1 MQDVSKVLPPVQR
14 VATDDHLAHIASILL
29 AARSMLALAGQVA
42 CAGSDVACAIPM
54 QSALKTA
61 CFGRTG

>member
-1 MQDVSKVLPPVQR
+1 MQDVSKVLPPVQG

-42 CAGSDVACAIPM
+42 CAVPM